1 MKWFKK
7 KYQTYLAWHEYA
19 ARERE
24 AELLNF
30 ISETTQKAVEN
41 YWKKEVGK

>member
-1 MKWFKK
+1 MRWLKK
-7 KYQTYLAWHEYA
+7 NYLAWHEFA

-24 AELLNF
+24 AELTSF